1 MVPESDLRPAERSR
15 LPKYFD
21 SGSAKVLRT
30 SPDLAADP
38 SHLLYELQR
47 EGLMAIP
54 PLWESDGDVG
64 PVEMPSDETIEV
76 MALAIHEHYLAEQ
89 AEQANLPALRPWAEL
104 DERFRAQNRDQA
116 RDNISNLHS
125 LGLSV
130 VAAGLLSSDPVQL
143 GEVDLA
149 NMGVAEHDRW
159 SHQKRE
165 QGYRFGPELILEGA
179 DLRHPSLLPWDE
191 LPASEQEKDLAPI
204 RQIPV
209 VLAAAGLAIIR

>member
-1 MVPESDLRPAERSR
+1 MYKR
-15 LPKYFD
+15 
-21 SGSAKVLRT
+21 
-30 SPDLAADP
+30 
-38 SHLLYELQR
+38 Q
-47 EGLMAIP
+47 
-54 PLWESDGDVG
+54 
-64 PVEMPSDETIEV
+64 
-76 MALAIHEHYLAEQ
+76 
-89 AEQANLPALRPWAEL
+89 
-104 DERFRAQNRDQA
+104 
-116 RDNISNLHS
+116 
-125 LGLSV
+125 
-130 VAAGLLSSDPVQL
+130 GLLSSDPVQL